1 MSDTTIVCPHCA
13 GEIKLTESLA
23 GPLLAD
29 AKKEFQATIAKMSAE
44 TKKRQDELDA
54 KEAGILK
61 TVTERINAERASII
75 REEAQKAQ
83 AQVKQE
89 LTATQAVVAEME
101 GKLAEAQKAQAEFL
115 RKERALEDAKREMAL
130 TVEKQV
136 TAGIDA
142 ARKAVEEGVKLKVME
157 RDAKI
162 ADLTKHIEE
171 LKQKA
176 EQGDQRLQGEVQEVN
191 LENLLR
197 TAFPFDSI
205 EPVGKGEYG
214 GDILQVVRTSGAK
227 VCGRILWESKRTKHW
242 SDGWL
247 DKLRADQ
254 RTAKAEACAIVSQA
268 LPEGVTT
275 FGTIDGVC
283 VCSADERVFLPV
295 AAMLREKLI
304 EVALAGV
311 RHVGQQTKAEL
322 LYEYLT
328 GPHFKHRIEAVVEA
342 FTGMQE
348 DLDKEIKA
356 VTRIWDKRRTQIN
369 MVMTSIVGLH
379 GDVSGIAGKSLQEV
393 NGLQLEGVK

>member
-1 MSDTTIVCPHCA
+1 MSDTKIVCPHCA

-61 TVTERINAERASII
+61 TVTDRINAERASIV

-89 LTATQAVVAEME
+89 LTATQAVMAEME

-136 TAGIDA
+136 TAGIEA
-142 ARKAVEEGVKLKVME
+142 ARKTAEEGVKLKVLE

-176 EQGDQRLQGEVQEVN
+176 EQGDQRLQGEVQELH
-191 LENLLR
+191 LEGLLKA
-197 TAFPFDSI
+197 TFPFDSI

-214 GDILQVVRTSGAK
+214 GDILQVVRTSGAR
-227 VCGRILWESKRTKHW
+227 VCGKILWESKRTKHW
-242 SDGWL
+242 SAGWL
-247 DKLRADQ
+247 EKLRADQ
-254 RTAKAEACAIVSQA
+254 RTAKAEISAIVSQA
-268 LPEGVTT
+268 MPDGVTA
-275 FGTIDGVC
+275 FGMIDGVC
-283 VCSADERVFLPV
+283 VCSANDKVFLPV
-295 AAMLREKLI
+295 AAMLRDKLI
-304 EVALAGV
+304 EVDAANV
-311 RHVGQQTKAEL
+311 RHVGQQSKAEL
-322 LYEYLT
+322 LYDYLT
-328 GPHFKHRIEAVVEA
+328 GPHFKQRIEAIVEA
-342 FTGMQE
+342 FSGMQE

-356 VTRIWDKRRTQIN
+356 VSRIWDKRRAQIN
-369 MVMTSIVGLH
+369 MVMAAVVGLH

-393 NGLQLEGVK
+393 HGLQLEGLK